1 MMRWGEGPA
10 LVHINRSVYIATM
23 PRDSSLTRAHIIQAA
38 DDLFYGEG
46 IRSASMDAIAE
57 RAGVTKRTLYYHFRS
72 KDDLITAYLV
82 ARDEPTLV
90 RYEAWLDTTQGTLAE
105 QIAGLFQKLAEVAKS
120 AKWKG
125 CGFLRAAAELA
136 SSPGHPALKV
146 GSAHKKKFES
156 WLAGRI
162 TGEGLDEAALRARQL
177 MILLDGAV
185 AQMLIHRDPLYALA
199 AGKAASALLA
209 KGSAQQERP
218 ASKLYRR
225 SNSSR

>member
-1 MMRWGEGPA
+1 
-10 LVHINRSVYIATM
+10 
-23 PRDSSLTRAHIIQAA
+23 
-38 DDLFYGEG
+38 LFYGEG
-46 IRSASMDAIAE
+46 IRSASVDAIAE

-72 KDDLITAYLV
+72 KDDLIAAYLE
-82 ARDEPTLV
+82 ARDEPTLA
-90 RYEAWLDTTQGTLAE
+90 RYEAWLDTTQSTLAE
-105 QIAGLFQKLAEVAKS
+105 QITGFFEKLAQVANS

-136 SSPGHPALKV
+136 GSPGHPALKI

-162 TGEGLDEAALRARQL
+162 TGEGFEDAALRARQL

-199 AGKAASALLA
+199 AGKAASALLTKEA
-209 KGSAQQERP
+209 TQQRRP
-218 ASKLYRR
+218 ASNPNRR
-225 SNSSR
+225 SGAGYSVRRGQ